1 MRDLCFQTHPIGDL
15 PVIECKYEGWIGQQP
30 WVLVF
35 SVTGC
40 GIDIIRSL
48 NIQQECIHSLMVVEN
63 LFSNGIQEKNICFNS
78 TNESVLRCISRNCCQ
93 VA

>member
-1 MRDLCFQTHPIGDL
+1 
-15 PVIECKYEGWIGQQP
+15 
-30 WVLVF
+30 
-35 SVTGC
+35 
-40 GIDIIRSL
+40 
-48 NIQQECIHSLMVVEN
+48 MVVEN